1 MNLSGE
7 IRQTGERYCSTTGR
21 ILAPPSFTEK
31 LRASCNFL
39 TERARAPVKTQ
50 HLQGKQNMRITP
62 ARRLKGRLTLP
73 GDKSISHRAA
83 LIAALSSGT
92 SEISNFSTARDCA
105 STLACLQQL
114 GVSIETDA
122 NGRIRFA
129 GGQSLTAPGKRLDC
143 GNSGST
149 MRILAG
155 ILAGQNFSSEL
166 IGDESLSAR
175 PMRRIIEPLEMMG
188 AKIESTDGKPPLKI
202 HGTDKLVPITYELP
216 IASAQVKSAILFAG
230 LFARGRTTVIE
241 KLPSRDHT
249 ERLFN
254 GFGVPVTTND
264 GSISVEGPARFTGGS
279 ITIPGDASSA
289 AYFVAAA
296 MLLSRSQLTIENVG
310 LNPTRA
316 AFLSVFQ
323 AWGAEISTTDL
334 RNERNEPVGTI
345 NVTGGIGAEAGE
357 DERTLSGSMIP
368 SLIDELPLLAVV
380 GTQIPGGIQIRDA
393 EELRL
398 KESDRLQATAQNL
411 RAMGA
416 EVDEFDDG
424 IAVAG
429 PTQLRGAKIDS
440 YGDHRIAMAFS
451 IAALIADGQTEIKG
465 SECVAISFPEF
476 FELLQSLAET

>member
-1 MNLSGE
+1 M
-7 IRQTGERYCSTTGR
+7 I
-21 ILAPPSFTEK
+21 K
-31 LRASCNFL
+31 L
-39 TERARAPVKTQ
+39 
-50 HLQGKQNMRITP
+50 TP
-62 ARRLKGRLTLP
+62 ARRITGRLTLP

-83 LIAALSSGT
+83 LIAALASGAT
-92 SEISNFSTARDCA
+92 EISNFSSAADCA
-105 STLACLQQL
+105 STVACLQQL
-114 GVSIETDA
+114 GARVETVD
-122 NGRIRFA
+122 GKLRFA
-129 GGQSLTAPGKRLDC
+129 GNQPLTAPDAPLDC

-155 ILAGQNFSSEL
+155 VLAGHDFNAEL

-175 PMRRIIEPLEMMG
+175 PMRRIIEPLELMG
-188 AKIESTDGKPPLKI
+188 ATIQSTDGNPPLHI
-202 HGTDKLVPITYELP
+202 HGSNKLVPITYQLP
-216 IASAQVKSAILFAG
+216 VASAQVKSAILFAG

-254 GFGVPVTTND
+254 GFGVPVTTNSD
-264 GSISVEGPARFTGGS
+264 LSITVEGPARFNGGS
-279 ITIPGDASSA
+279 ITIPGDISSA

-296 MLLSRSQLTIENVG
+296 MLLRDSDLTIESIG

-316 AFLSVFQ
+316 AFLSVLR
-323 AWGAEISTTDL
+323 AWGAEISTSDVHD
-334 RNERNEPVGTI
+334 ERNEPTGTI
-345 NVTGGIGAEAGE
+345 NVRGGLHTTPKDQI
-357 DERTLSGSMIP
+357 LSGSLIP

-424 IAVAG
+424 MAVSG

-440 YGDHRIAMAFS
+440 CGDHRIAMAFS
-451 IAALIADGQTEIKG
+451 VAALIADGETEING

-476 FELLQSLAET
+476 YKLLDSLTEK